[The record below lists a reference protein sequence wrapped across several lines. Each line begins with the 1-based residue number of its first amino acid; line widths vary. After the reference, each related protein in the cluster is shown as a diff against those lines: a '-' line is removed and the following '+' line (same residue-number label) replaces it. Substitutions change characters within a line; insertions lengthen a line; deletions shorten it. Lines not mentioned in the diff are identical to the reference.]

1 MATQPNT
8 TAPAFTN
15 ILGITTLPEAPILA
29 STGSFTIS
37 DVDMPNDSVSVDI
50 PNVSVE
56 SLGSA
61 NAVELAAALNVNAP
75 NFLTLSL
82 EPNTTFSAET
92 AIDWSFNIAN
102 IPAFESLLTGEDI
115 KFSYQID
122 ATDSNDL
129 VTTQILDFTIQGK
142 TQILDVKSIS
152 GVLEDSVNA
161 IAQQRATII
170 VQTENGTQ
178 IRLFDAAAG
187 LDVTDKFNLRYN
199 AATDLNAGIKT
210 LTFELKD
217 SVSYNG
223 TKSLTAKS
231 FLDSDTN
238 AVQSTFPVPIFIIPS
253 SNGDDTITG
262 SAGADTLSGGLGN
275 DTYIINDAANVILE
289 GVNEGSSDTVRS
301 TISYTLPDNVEDL
314 YLDGTAATGI
324 GNSGSNKIFG
334 NDAINTLDDGDAVGS
349 TITNTLSG
357 GKGGDIYIIHSSAT
371 MVMGETNIG
380 GIDTVQS
387 FVNFTLPK
395 NVENLTLMGTLNS
408 SGKGNN
414 LSNTIIGNSGN
425 NTLDGSAGADVLE
438 GGAGDDLYIIDR
450 VTDVV
455 TEVSGQGTDTIQSIV
470 TYTLPTNVENL
481 TLVGLATISGT
492 GNSDANIIVGNGAA
506 NTLNGAA
513 GNDVLRGENGNDV
526 LIGDAG
532 NDTLIGGIGVD
543 TLTGGADADTFMFES
558 LTEMGTA
565 TRRDVITDFQTGVD
579 KIDLWRLTSA
589 TLTSKGTSAFD
600 AINQIRWSFYGTGAS
615 AYAVVQGNLS
625 GDLLP
630 EFEIKLNAVI
640 ALAANDFIL
649 SSEPIVPV
657 QKNVPDIILD
667 EYNGHTY
674 LLSSSTTWEGAE
686 AQAIAMGGHLVTIN
700 DAAENTWVANTFKG
714 ADRWIGL
721 TDKATEGTFVWA
733 NGEVSNY
740 WNWAYP
746 AEPNNAGVNGEDY
759 VFIISNEYQNWN
771 DMRNNVT
778 QTDSADS
785 FQGIIELN
793 ATNSTPDTL
802 APVFSKAI
810 VSGKTLTLSYI
821 DAHSLS
827 VNAIPTT
834 AFSVMSGG
842 VVNPVTSVRVDALAK
857 TVTLNLTNNVTPA
870 QSATISYTDPTT
882 GNDNNVI
889 QDFAGNDALSFTAQ
903 NVKNNDTLDE
913 YNGHTYLLSSSTTW
927 EGAEAQ
933 AIAMGGHLVTI
944 NDAAENTWLANT
956 FTTAQHWIGL
966 TDKANEGTFV
976 WANGETSSYRNWD
989 PQEPNDYND
998 PSNYYSGQDYGV
1010 TNYNNLGFWDDESN
1024 NPTLTDSLGVRQ
1036 GIIELNATNSTLDTI
1051 SPVFSKATVSGKTLT
1066 LSYLDAHSLSSETIP
1081 TTAFSVMS
1089 GGVANPV
1096 TSVRVDVLAKIVT
1109 LNLANDI
1116 TSGSISYTDLTTGN
1130 DNNVIQD
1137 SAGNDALSFSKQI
1150 THQTMSGELTT
1161 TDARIESGAG
1171 AYFDS
1176 YPITGFTNGST
1187 MNIALNS
1194 SSFDAYIQVIRE
1206 GMGVVAYTNDGGD
1219 GTNALLNYTYQ
1230 TGDTI
1235 YATAGYNYNG
1245 SLPPTGAYALTIIAI

>member
-1 MATQPNT
+1 
-8 TAPAFTN
+8 
-15 ILGITTLPEAPILA
+15 
-29 STGSFTIS
+29 
-37 DVDMPNDSVSVDI
+37 MPNDSVSVDI
-50 PNVSVE
+50 PNVSIE
-56 SLGSA
+56 GLSST
-61 NAVELAAALNVNAP
+61 NAVALAAALNANAP
-75 NFLTLSL
+75 NFLTLSV

-92 AIDWSFNIAN
+92 AVNWSFNIAN
-102 IPAFESLLTGEDI
+102 IPAFESLLNGDDI

-129 VTTQILDFTIQGK
+129 VTTQTLDFTIQGK

-161 IAQQRATII
+161 IAPQRATVI

-178 IRLFDAAAG
+178 IRLFDTAAG
-187 LDVTDKFNLRYN
+187 FDVTDKFNLRYN
-199 AATDLNAGIKT
+199 AATDLNSGIKT

-217 SVSYNG
+217 GIGYNG

-231 FLDSDTN
+231 FLDSDTST
-238 AVQSTFPVPIFIIPS
+238 VQSTFSVPIFIIPS

-275 DTYIINDAANVILE
+275 DTYIVNDANNVIVE
-289 GVNEGSSDTVRS
+289 GINEGSSDTVHS
-301 TISYTLPDNVEDL
+301 TVTYALPDNVEDL
-314 YLDGTAATGI
+314 YLDDTAATGT
-324 GNSGSNKIFG
+324 GNRGSNKIFG
-334 NDAINTLDDGDAVGS
+334 NGVNNTLDDGDAVGS

-357 GKGGDIYIIHSSAT
+357 GKGGDTYIIHSSAT
-371 MVMGETNIG
+371 MVTGETNIG
-380 GIDTVQS
+380 GVDAVQS

-395 NVENLTLMGTLNS
+395 NVENLTLEGTLDT

-425 NTLDGSAGADVLE
+425 NTLDGGAGADTLE
-438 GGAGDDLYIIDR
+438 GGTGDDLYIIDR
-450 VTDVV
+450 ATDVIHES
-455 TEVSGQGTDTIQSIV
+455 TTSGTDTIQSIV
-470 TYTLPTNVENL
+470 TYTLSTNLENL

-492 GNSDANIIVGNGAA
+492 GNADANIIVGNGAA
-506 NTLNGAA
+506 NTLNGGA
-513 GNDVLRGENGNDV
+513 GNDVLRGEKGNDV
-526 LIGDAG
+526 LIGDGG
-532 NDTLIGGIGVD
+532 NDTLIGGVGVD
-543 TLTGGADADTFMFES
+543 TLTGGDGADTFMFES

-565 TRRDVITDFQTGVD
+565 TRRDVITDFQTSVD
-579 KIDLWRLTSA
+579 KIDLWRLTSE

-600 AINQIRWSFYGTGAS
+600 ATNQIRWSFYGTGAS

-630 EFEIKLNAVI
+630 EFEIKLNGVTSLTDSDFVGVVI
-640 ALAANDFIL
+640 
-649 SSEPIVPV
+649 P
-657 QKNVPDIILD
+657 QNVSDIILD

-700 DAAENTWVANTFKG
+700 DLAENTWVANTFKTPEL
-714 ADRWIGL
+714 WIGL
-721 TDKATEGTFVWA
+721 TDKLVEGTFVWA
-733 NGEVSNY
+733 NGDTSSY
-740 WNWAYP
+740 RNWDP
-746 AEPNNAGVNGEDY
+746 REPNDNSDFIPYGQDY
-759 VFIISNEYQNWN
+759 GITNYNSLGFWDDRSNNP
-771 DMRNNVT
+771 T
-778 QTDSADS
+778 LTDSWAVS
-785 FQGIIELN
+785 QGIIELN
-793 ATNSTPDTL
+793 ATNSTPDTI
-802 APVFSKAI
+802 APVFSKAM

-834 AFSVMSGG
+834 AFSVLSGG
-842 VVNPVTSVRVDALAK
+842 VANPVTSVRVDALAK
-857 TVTLNLTNNVTPA
+857 TVILNLTNNVTPT

-882 GNDNNVI
+882 GNDNNAI

-903 NVKNNDTLDE
+903 NVKNNDMLDE
-913 YNGHTYLLSSSTTW
+913 YNGHTYLLSTSTTW
-927 EGAEAQ
+927 EGAEAK

-966 TDKANEGTFV
+966 TDKVTEGTFA
-976 WANGETSSYRNWD
+976 WANGEAVTYTNWD
-989 PQEPNDYND
+989 APIEPNDYKD
-998 PSNYYSGQDYGV
+998 PSNYYSGQDYGI
-1010 TNYNNLGFWDDESN
+1010 TNCNSLGFWDDESN
-1024 NPTLTDSLGVRQ
+1024 NPNLTDSLGVRQ
-1036 GIIELNATNSTLDTI
+1036 GIIELNATNSTLDNI
-1051 SPVFSKATVSGKTLT
+1051 APVFSKATVSGKTLT
-1066 LSYLDAHSLSSETIP
+1066 LSYVDAHSLNVNAIP
-1081 TTAFSVMS
+1081 TTAFSVLS

-1096 TSVRVDVLAKIVT
+1096 TSVRVDALAKTVT

-1137 SAGNDALSFSKQI
+1137 SAGNDALSLQI
-1150 THQTMSGELTT
+1150 THQTMSGVLTT
-1161 TDARIESGAG
+1161 TDNRIESGAG

-1176 YPITGFTNGST
+1176 YPITGVTNGAT
-1187 MNIALNS
+1187 MSIALNS
-1194 SSFDAYIQVIRE
+1194 SSFDTYIQVIRD
-1206 GMGVVAYTNDGGD
+1206 GVGVVATANEGGD

-1235 YATAGYNYNG
+1235 YATAAYNYNG
-1245 SLPPTGAYALTIIAI
+1245 SLPPTGAYTLTIIAI